1 MVERFIIESVQY
13 DMKRQLLL
21 LVVLVSVFGI
31 FGHSHLAAAS
41 GKVEES
47 YPVSQ
52 GVKYS
57 KYTYG
62 TKSNSINHLAVDLG
76 NSFTKLTL
84 GIPKPINTLMTTTAH
99 ANQNSAEGN
108 RVVGAINANFYNM
121 SDGYPLYLL
130 AENNKILTPEV
141 ISDGS
146 EYYVNQPYAFGITK
160 NGSAEIAYYNADI
173 TVNYK
178 GKQQNINGFNVR
190 RGSDEAIVYM
200 PTHHSSRTPNNEYGM
215 EFVVETDK
223 TIGTTNFGQTYSGK
237 VTKIRQYGDKTSST
251 IPRNGFVLSFNGE
264 KWGDEYRDIKVGDE
278 VSVSFSISNVWKDAQ
293 YMMTSGPL
301 LVLDGKK
308 QISMSTSSSRA
319 SQVTARSAIAIS
331 KDKKTVH
338 LVTVDSTGGKGM
350 NLNQFADYL
359 VSLGVDRA
367 INLDGGGSTTMGIR
381 KYGSNTVVLA
391 NRPSDASERRVSAI
405 LQAVSTAPTGE
416 ATRMTLRRD
425 KIGTMLVG
433 TKISLTPSNIM
444 DTHYNPVSYKN
455 SDIKLSAKNGNVTVN
470 GLSYTATKAGKDSV
484 VASFQKAVQTF
495 SVTVVDAPSSI
506 TISGKTAIETSEKT
520 QLKATPKLADG
531 STLLYNANQV
541 KWSVDGDIGT
551 ISNDGVFTSNGKIGK
566 STVTVTIG
574 TKSVKQQIEV
584 KESYKGDVFAIHD
597 FESLTNI
604 STSTALAT
612 SAIGLDNKVL
622 KNNKQSLKL
631 TYDMTGNESGT
642 AAAYVHLKEASMP
655 SKPKKIGVWLYGNN
669 GQTWIRGVVRDADGV
684 KHTIDFTE
692 NGGQTWSGWKYVE
705 SNVPK
710 TEAYPLTMETIYI
723 VQPNVSLQQ
732 KGTVYFD
739 KLQAVYNDKYV
750 EPMFTDVSNN
760 FTYKNEIHSLVNRG
774 YIQGYDDGTFKPK
787 ANLTRVDAAVAIV
800 RALNLDTSN
809 VTNPNFK
816 DVTTNHPYY
825 REIAA
830 IENADIMSGVGGSFN
845 INGELTRA
853 QMAKILVE
861 GYRLTGTS
869 TKTFSDVPKSYWGY
883 DYISALAATGVT
895 DGYPDGTFGINKK
908 VSRQHFSAFL
918 YRIIVNQK

>member
-1 MVERFIIESVQY
+1 M
-13 DMKRQLLL
+13 
-21 LVVLVSVFGI
+21 
-31 FGHSHLAAAS
+31 AS

-62 TKSNSINHLAVDLG
+62 TKSNSINHLAIDLG
-76 NSFTKLTL
+76 DKFTKLTL

-99 ANQNSAEGN
+99 ANKNSAEGN

-146 EYYVNQPYAFGITK
+146 EYYVNQPYAFGVTK
-160 NGSAEIAYYNADI
+160 NGNAEIAYYNADI

-237 VTKIRQYGDKTSST
+237 VTKIRQYGDKTTST
-251 IPRNGFVLSFNGE
+251 IPRNGFVLSFNGG
-264 KWGDEYRDIKVGDE
+264 KWGDEYRDIKVGDDI
-278 VSVSFSISNVWKDAQ
+278 SVSFSVSNVWKDAQ

-381 KYGSNTVVLA
+381 KYGSNTVVVA
-391 NRPSDASERRVSAI
+391 NQPSGGSERRVSAI
-405 LQAVSTAPTGE
+405 LQAVSTAKTGE
-416 ATRMTLRRD
+416 AKRILIRRD

-433 TKISLTPSNIM
+433 TKITLTPSYIL
-444 DTHYNPVSYKN
+444 DEHYNPISYKN
-455 SDIKLSAKNGNVTVN
+455 SDIKVVSQNGNVTVS
-470 GLSYTATKAGKDSV
+470 GLSYTAKKAGNDRI
-484 VASFQKAVQTF
+484 VASLGKAVQTF
-495 SVTVVDAPSSI
+495 AVTVVDAPSTI
-506 TISGKTAIETSEKT
+506 AISGKTSIETAEKT
-520 QLKATPKLADG
+520 QLKATPKLANG
-531 STLLYNANQV
+531 SNLLYNTNQV
-541 KWSVDGDIGT
+541 KWSVDSNIGT
-551 ISNDGVFTSNGKIGK
+551 ISSDGVFTSNGKIGK
-566 STVTVTIG
+566 ATVTATIG
-574 TKSVKQQIEV
+574 AKSVKQQIEV
-584 KESYKGDVFAIHD
+584 KESYKGDVFAID
-597 FESLTNI
+597 NFESLTNI
-604 STSTALAT
+604 STSTALAKST
-612 SAIGLDNKVL
+612 IALDSKVF
-622 KNNKQSLKL
+622 KNNKYALKL

-642 AAAYVHLKEASMP
+642 AAAYVRFGDGSMP
-655 SKPKKIGVWLYGNN
+655 SKPKKIGVWLYGNS
-669 GQTWIRGVVRDADGV
+669 GRTWVRGVVRDADGV
-684 KHTIDFTE
+684 KHTVDFTE
-692 NGGQTWSGWKYVE
+692 NGGQTWTGWKYVE
-705 SNVPK
+705 TNVPK
-710 TEAYPLTMETIYI
+710 TEAYPLSMETIYL
-723 VQPNVSLQQ
+723 VQPDVSLQQ

-739 KLQAVYNDKYV
+739 KLQAIYNDKYV
-750 EPMFTDVSNN
+750 EPMFTDISDR
-760 FTYKNEIHSLVNRG
+760 FPYKNEIHTLVNRG
-774 YIQGYDDGTFKPK
+774 YIAGYDDGTFKPK
-787 ANLTRVDAAVAIV
+787 ENLTRVDAAIAIV

-816 DVTTNHPYY
+816 DVSTNHPYY

-830 IENADIMSGVGGSFN
+830 IENAGIMTGVGGNFN
-845 INGELTRA
+845 INRELTRS

-861 GYRLTGTS
+861 GYNLKGTS
-869 TKTFSDVPKSYWGY
+869 TKTFSDVPKSYSGY
-883 DYISALAATGVT
+883 HYINALAATGVT
-895 DGYPDGTFGINKK
+895 DGYPDGTFGINRK
-908 VSRQHFSAFL
+908 VTRQHFSAFL
-918 YRIIVNQK
+918 YRIIEQQK